1 MNERIKQLAI
11 EANLISSES
20 NGFDQTRL
28 SIAQQKFA
36 ELIIRDC
43 VDIVKWTPSMFP
55 NDAIIKNIKEHFGV
69 EEVSVDQQLRN
80 RSTYFGNNP

>member
-1 MNERIKQLAI
+1 MNKRIKQLAI

-36 ELIIRDC
+36 ELIVKECAEQIVSKGTDW
-43 VDIVKWTPSMFP
+43 VDFAPSQTGVRPEYWAM
-55 NDAIIKNIKEHFGV
+55 AQQIKEHFGV
-69 EEVSVDQQLRN
+69 IE
-80 RSTYFGNNP
+80 